1 MGSQSFSSKPVK
13 REFCHISIVYI
24 ILTSVLKR
32 QLAYVCRPCWYTVC
46 YYSVSCAVWS
56 QEKPGCIWSG
66 IQSDASRKSRGL
78 WAPLLMLY
86 AEGTLGGSSFT
97 MAQGEP
103 MVPGMYTLSMHCGMG
118 THAPDAHC
126 KFVLPVCPAYL
137 PRIPKSSWK

>member
-1 MGSQSFSSKPVK
+1 MSVDHVDTQSV
-13 REFCHISIVYI
+13 I
-24 ILTSVLKR
+24 ILFHVQCGPRRSQV
-32 QLAYVCRPCWYTVC
+32 
-46 YYSVSCAVWS
+46 VSGAGYRVMHP
-56 QEKPGCIWSG
+56 EKAG
-66 IQSDASRKSRGL
+66 GL

-137 PRIPKSSWK
+137 PRIPKSS